1 MHKHIF
7 AAALLLVA
15 SSVQAADAAPQSWG
29 YLAYA
34 TLGLSVAACLLNTA
48 SLYLCRSELRHFFRR
63 CDLHLRCEVSET
75 GAPSEDSLSALQINA
90 KAKVPAHQRML
101 QCFIRNG
108 KCRCLPGRDFYWQQ
122 VLPESEKLEGLR
134 LTWSDPGKEHLV
146 DRDGLVP
153 GIYYFDAKARHA
165 ILARLREAADVHGIP
180 TSHEVHQQ
188 GQSSEQ
194 CATARGTER
203 YPLRPSRH
211 STLPS
216 PDDASVASQR
226 QARRFLLLTVLL
238 AAPAAKADTCD
249 IVAGGL
255 IRSYEGV
262 TLGADQLGAVGTLQ
276 FSGDVLT
283 IYPSP
288 RTFSSARTQPAGDW
302 DVAVSFGGD
311 LIVGE
316 HCKVA
321 YLTMLAGQ
329 THWRLTCPAVARVS
343 ATHIGGAK

>member
-15 SSVQAADAAPQSWG
+15 SSVQAAALGSQEWLDA
-29 YLAYA
+29 
-34 TLGLSVAACLLNTA
+34 
-48 SLYLCRSELRHFFRR
+48 
-63 CDLHLRCEVSET
+63 
-75 GAPSEDSLSALQINA
+75 
-90 KAKVPAHQRML
+90 
-101 QCFIRNG
+101 
-108 KCRCLPGRDFYWQQ
+108 LPVYGQ
-122 VLPESEKLEGLR
+122 VLVLASPCALVIALSIWIARAVERIRIRR
-134 LTWSDPGKEHLV
+134 LIAKFEAFEAHEH
-146 DRDGLVP
+146 R
-153 GIYYFDAKARHA
+153 R
-165 ILARLREAADVHGIP
+165 
-180 TSHEVHQQ
+180 
-188 GQSSEQ
+188 
-194 CATARGTER
+194 
-203 YPLRPSRH
+203 
-211 STLPS
+211 
-216 PDDASVASQR
+216 
-226 QARRFLLLTVLL
+226 ARRPANPQQKGSYFVLL
-238 AAPAAKADTCD
+238 AALLATPAAKADTCD

-311 LIVGE
+311 LIVAE